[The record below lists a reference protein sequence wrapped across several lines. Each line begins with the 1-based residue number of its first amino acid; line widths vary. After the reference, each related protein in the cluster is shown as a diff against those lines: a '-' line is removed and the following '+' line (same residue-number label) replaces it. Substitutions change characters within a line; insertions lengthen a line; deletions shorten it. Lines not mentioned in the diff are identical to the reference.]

1 MNEFAMNDQ
10 AMTDVLKA
18 YDQFFSDP
26 AARHMYLRREM
37 ARMDYEVAV
46 ENRAERARQETTEK
60 NALAFIKKG
69 LPKDMVFETLK
80 MSDQEISDFL
90 NKYKGEI

>member
-1 MNEFAMNDQ
+1 MNDQ

-26 AARHMYLRREM
+26 PAVRHMYLRREM

-46 ENRAERARQETTEK
+46 ENRVERARQED
-60 NALAFIKKG
+60 ALACIKEG
-69 LPKDMVFETLK
+69 IPKEKVFKIFK

-90 NKYKGEI
+90 NKYKDL

>member
-26 AARHMYLRREM
+26 AVRHMYLRREM

-46 ENRAERARQETTEK
+46 ENRVERARQED
-60 NALAFIKKG
+60 ALACIKEG
-69 LPKDMVFETLK
+69 IPKEKVFKIFK

-90 NKYKGEI
+90 NKYKDL

>member
-1 MNEFAMNDQ
+1 MNEYAMNDQ

-26 AARHMYLRREM
+26 AVRHMYLRREM

-46 ENRAERARQETTEK
+46 ENREERTRQEC
-60 NALAFIKKG
+60 ALACIKEG
-69 LPKDMVFETLK
+69 IPKEKVFKIFK

-90 NKYKGEI
+90 NKYKDL